1 MSKQKS
7 TSLFCHAPIDVRL
20 WRRVD
25 KNGPT
30 FAHMDSAC
38 WVWTGHVIADGY
50 GHIKRGKTMVLT
62 HRLSWELTFG
72 EIKDGLLVLHKCDN
86 PPCCNPL
93 HLFLGTHQENMKD
106 MVIKG
111 RVGKLYGDENSSR
124 KYPQNRPRGEKTH
137 GAKLTTGKVQEMR
150 SVFDAGGISITGL
163 GALFNM
169 SRAQTGKVVK
179 RESWTHV
186 Q

>member
-25 KNGPT
+25 KNGPMLP
-30 FAHMDSAC
+30 HMDSVC

-86 PPCCNPL
+86 PACVNPS
-93 HLFLGTHQENMKD
+93 HLFLGTDADNARD
-106 MVIKG
+106 RDSKG
-111 RVGKLYGDENSSR
+111 RLGNRTGTANGNAKINEQIVVSIRSSSEST
-124 KYPQNRPRGEKTH
+124 KQLAKTYN
-137 GAKLTTGKVQEMR
+137 V
-150 SVFDAGGISITGL
+150 SIPL
-163 GALFNM
+163 IQKIRNK
-169 SRAQTGKVVK
+169 SIWR
-179 RESWTHV
+179 HV
-186 Q
+186 L

>member
-1 MSKQKS
+1 MSKQNS

-25 KNGPT
+25 KNGPMLP
-30 FAHMDSAC
+30 HMDSAC

-72 EIKDGLLVLHKCDN
+72 EIKNGLLVLHKCDN
-86 PPCCNPL
+86 PACVNPS
-93 HLFLGTHQENMKD
+93 HLFLGTDADNARD
-106 MVIKG
+106 RDSKG
-111 RVGKLYGDENSSR
+111 RLGNRTGTANGNAKINEDIVIQIRSSSTST
-124 KYPQNRPRGEKTH
+124 KEL
-137 GAKLTTGKVQEMR
+137 AKAYNVSIPLIQKIR
-150 SVFDAGGISITGL
+150 SKSL
-163 GALFNM
+163 W
-169 SRAQTGKVVK
+169 R
-179 RESWTHV
+179 HV